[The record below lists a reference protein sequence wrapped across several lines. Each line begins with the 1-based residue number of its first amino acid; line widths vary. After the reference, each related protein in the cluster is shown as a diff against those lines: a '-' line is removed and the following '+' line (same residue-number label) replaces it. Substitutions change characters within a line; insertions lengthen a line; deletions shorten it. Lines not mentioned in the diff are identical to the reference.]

1 MTRPPSSRAGT
12 PPNRPRLPAR
22 GRHRPKQRRAAGRS
36 GSARRRRAAGGAD
49 RPQRARAAHRVV
61 TVRKA
66 LDRRAENGLLDS
78 ERIEQLAVAGGGAAA
93 RRARRPARPV
103 LPDARGVGARVA
115 VPGVSPLRA
124 RPRPCVVPAVVATR
138 RGRRAP
144 GVAVAG
150 VGAPAPGR
158 RDRPVGLVSRPRR
171 PSHDDP
177 ARRRRPVQ
185 RLRRPPLRPS
195 RRRAAAR
202 PATRGH
208 VRTRRDPSTPAT
220 AGGRASAPAAA
231 RNAGR
236 PREHTIRHSR

>member
-1 MTRPPSSRAGT
+1 MDDTGLS
-12 PPNRPRLPAR
+12 NE
-22 GRHRPKQRRAAGRS
+22 RAAGRS

-49 RPQRARAAHRVV
+49 RPQRARAAHRVGHAQGA
-61 TVRKA
+61 RPP
-66 LDRRAENGLLDS
+66 REHGLLDS
-78 ERIEQLAVAGGGAAA
+78 ERIEQLAVQAAERQLA
-93 RRARRPARPV
+93 ELADPPGLYYLTLEEWV
-103 LPDARGVGARVA
+103 RGVA
-115 VPGVSPLRA
+115 VPGVPPLRA
-124 RPRPCVVPAVVATR
+124 RPRPCVVPAVVASR

-158 RDRPVGLVSRPRR
+158 RDRPVGVVSRPRR

-208 VRTRRDPSTPAT
+208 VRTRRDPAASHEPERT
-220 AGGRASAPAAA
+220 RAAAPAAA